1 MIRKRPRRAMSQ
13 MNVVPYIDVMLVLL
27 VIFMATAPFL
37 SPSQVELP
45 RVGQGSGTPVGPL
58 EVVLRSD
65 AALILRDR
73 AADGREEPFAE
84 AALVAE
90 LRVRQRARPGQ
101 PVVIA
106 GDRNLRYEQVMRLMD
121 LLQRGGVERIGLLVQ
136 PAAS

>member
-1 MIRKRPRRAMSQ
+1 MIRQRPRRAMSQ

-37 SPSQVELP
+37 SPSQIELP
-45 RVGQGSGTPVGPL
+45 RVGQGSSTPVGPL
-58 EVVLRSD
+58 EVVVRSN
-65 AALILRDR
+65 ASLILRDR
-73 AADGREEPFAE
+73 AADGREEPFE
-84 AALVAE
+84 EGRLVAE
-90 LRVRQRARPGQ
+90 LRARQAARPGQ

>member
-1 MIRKRPRRAMSQ
+1 MIRQRPRRAMSE

-45 RVGQGSGTPVGPL
+45 RVGQGSTPPVGPL

-65 AALILRDR
+65 ASLVLRDR
-73 AADGREEPFAE
+73 AGNGREEPFNE
-84 AALVAE
+84 VSLVTV
-90 LRVRQRARPGQ
+90 LRARQAARPGQ

-121 LLQRGGVERIGLLVQ
+121 ALQRGGVERIGLLVQ
-136 PAAS
+136 PAAP

>member
-1 MIRKRPRRAMSQ
+1 MIRQRPRRAMSQ

-45 RVGQGSGTPVGPL
+45 RMGQGSSSPVGPL

-65 AALILRDR
+65 ASLMLRDR
-73 AADGREEPFAE
+73 AADGHEEAFTE
-84 AALVAE
+84 GRLVAE
-90 LRVRQRARPGQ
+90 LRARQAARPGQ
-101 PVVIA
+101 PVVLA

-136 PAAS
+136 PAS